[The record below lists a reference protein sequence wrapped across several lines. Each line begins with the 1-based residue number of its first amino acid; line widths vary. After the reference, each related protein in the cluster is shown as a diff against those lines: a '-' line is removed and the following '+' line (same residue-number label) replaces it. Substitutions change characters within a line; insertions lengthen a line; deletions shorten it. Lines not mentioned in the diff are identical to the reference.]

1 MQKILIV
8 SSKNLLSQPFE
19 GAQKRILD
27 ISKFLSKKNKVDLV
41 CVGENVENKQIHLKH
56 FNNFRIFKI
65 SFIIKLANVFF
76 SILKLQPLQNGYF
89 FSKEMFNYINENKDN
104 YDYII
109 FHLIRSA
116 QYLPN
121 EYRGKTILEMTDL
134 ISVNYKQII
143 KNTSLLN
150 PVKYLYLLEYALLK
164 NYEKKI
170 SNLFDKV
177 IFITKKELEISK
189 TFIDRNKISVISNKF
204 NFHSK
209 IFKHDKKNY
218 KILFVGNINYLP
230 NKIACYNFAKTI
242 MPILRSKHGNLEF
255 NIVGKINFFDK
266 LILST
271 FLKTKIHGPI
281 ENVEK
286 IVRKSICGI
295 CNLKVATGLQMKIF
309 TYMGFG
315 LPSIIHKNSFPKN
328 ILKKNKHVLVYSNDK
343 ELISL
348 ITNVIKNKKIANKI
362 SLNSIQIIKNKF
374 NSVKIFN
381 DYLKIF

>member
-27 ISKFLSKKNKVDLV
+27 ISKFLSRKNKVDLV
-41 CVGENVENKQIHLKH
+41 CIGKTLENKKIHLKH
-56 FNNFRIFKI
+56 FNNYRVFKTNI
-65 SFIIKLANVFF
+65 IIKLLNIIF

-134 ISVNYKQII
+134 ISVNYNQII

-150 PVKYLYLLEYALLK
+150 PVKYLYLFEYTLLK
-164 NYEKKI
+164 NYEKKM

-177 IFITKKELEISK
+177 IFISKKELNVSK
-189 TFIDRNKISVISNKF
+189 TFIDRNKISVIGNQF
-204 NFHSK
+204 DLHSK
-209 IFKHDKKNY
+209 IFKYDKKNY

-230 NKIACYNFAKTI
+230 NKIACYNFAKK
-242 MPILRSKHGNLEF
+242 ILPKLRLKHKNLEF
-255 NIVGKINFFDK
+255 NIVGKINFIDK
-266 LILST
+266 LILSR
-271 FLKTKIHGPI
+271 LPNTKIHGPL
-281 ENVEK
+281 ENLEK
-286 IVRKSICGI
+286 LLKRSICGI

-309 TYMGFG
+309 TYMSFG
-315 LPSIIHKNSFPKN
+315 LPPIIHKNSFPKN
-328 ILKKNKHVLVYSNDK
+328 ILKKNKHVLVYSNDNG
-343 ELISL
+343 LISV
-348 ITNVIKNKKIANKI
+348 ITNIIKNKKIANKI
-362 SLNSIQIIKNKF
+362 SSNSFQIIRNKF

>member
-27 ISKFLSKKNKVDLV
+27 ISKFLSKKNQVDLV
-41 CVGENVENKQIHLKH
+41 CIGESVVNKKIHLKH
-56 FNNFRIFKI
+56 FNNYRTFKI
-65 SFIIKLANVFF
+65 NFIIKIVNIIF
-76 SILKLQPLQNGYF
+76 SIFKLQPLQNGYF
-89 FSKEMFNYINENKDN
+89 FSKDMFKYINKNKEN

-116 QYLPN
+116 QYLPS

-143 KNTSLLN
+143 KNTSIFN
-150 PVKYLYLLEYALLK
+150 PIKYLYFIEYILLK

-177 IFITKKELEISK
+177 VFISNKELKFSK
-189 TFIDRNKISVISNKF
+189 TFISSNKISVINNQF

-209 IFKHDKKNY
+209 IFKYDKKNY

-230 NKIACYNFAKTI
+230 NKIACYNFAKNV
-242 MPILRSKHGNLEF
+242 MPKLKIKYSNLEF
-255 NIVGKINFFDK
+255 NIVGKINFIDK
-266 LILST
+266 LILSK
-271 FLKTKIHGPI
+271 FYNTKIHGPL

-286 IVRKSICGI
+286 LVKRSICGI

-315 LPSIIHKNSFPKN
+315 LPPIIHKNSFPKN
-328 ILKKNKHVLVYSNDK
+328 ILKKNKHVLVYSQDN

-348 ITNVIKNKKIANKI
+348 IINTIKNKKLANKI
-362 SLNSIQIIKNKF
+362 SQNSLRIIKNKF